1 MRENITKIPF
11 EFFVCGYFARCLDNE
26 KRSRKKYARKE
37 TLPGLARKS
46 SRFKHRTFTIPRS
59 IRYLSRYP
67 PPFSTRLLSFSRFP
81 PCQCF
86 HFLALLAQHARSTER
101 VLPVRKYGNR
111 AEKRARLPRIVLI
124 RPRLQQFPNF
134 RIVSNFLANFPLAK
148 NSSRFLRRKI
158 WGREKRPRRGKSFES
173 RVDFDPRV
181 VVSFV
186 FDYVVLVAWRKH
198 LVRSVSSFFLTRT
211 LRYIS
216 ISISSNI
223 IRIFD
228 MDFEYSM
235 EI

>member
-1 MRENITKIPF
+1 MRGKTRCQDWRENRPDSNTEPLRSLVQ
-11 EFFVCGYFARCLDNE
+11 FVI
-26 KRSRKKYARKE
+26 SRDILRH
-37 TLPGLARKS
+37 S
-46 SRFKHRTFTIPRS
+46 PRDYYHFLVS
-59 IRYLSRYP
+59 P
-67 PPFSTRLLSFSRFP
+67 P

-86 HFLALLAQHARSTER
+86 HFLLAQHARSTER

-158 WGREKRPRRGKSFES
+158 RGREKRPRRGKSFES

-198 LVRSVSSFFLTRT
+198 LVRSVSSFFLTCT
-211 LRYIS
+211 LRYVS
-216 ISISSNI
+216 ISISSNV